1 MYVHVHVCM
10 FLYTV
15 HVLYM
20 YAFVKIILMCNYM
33 YLVHVLLLCMYSTC
47 ITCIYSIMKGTWH
60 LMTDVRRLKKL

>member
-1 MYVHVHVCM
+1 MYMYACFVYSTC
-10 FLYTV
+10 TV

-20 YAFVKIILMCNYM
+20 YAFVKIILMRNYM

-47 ITCIYSIMKGTWH
+47 ITCVYSIMKGTWH